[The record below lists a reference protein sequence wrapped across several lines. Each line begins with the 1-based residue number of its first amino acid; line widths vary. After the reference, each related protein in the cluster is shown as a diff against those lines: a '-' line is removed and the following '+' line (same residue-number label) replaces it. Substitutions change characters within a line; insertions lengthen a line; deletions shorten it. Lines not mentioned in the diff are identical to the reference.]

1 MSASGAAA
9 RRRRVLDLGVQDWF
23 RLVFAAIGVLAVT
36 AAVLVAWLTAQTR
49 GTSNELVNS
58 ILPAQ
63 VQAYRLQGALVD
75 QETGVRGYGLTGDV
89 RFLQPYTTGLAT
101 ERAAAAQLRVLISGK
116 KLLTADLARIERAA
130 RAWRAGY
137 AVPSINKARRG
148 PLTGNDLTLLDQG
161 KNAFDRLRVLFAA
174 QNAHLSAAT
183 LADRAA
189 LGRARVFQ
197 NWVYVAI
204 LVVFLLAAAALA
216 VLLDRTVIRP
226 LHRLRTASD
235 EVAAGDYS
243 HHIQPAGP
251 ADLWALSAA
260 VEGMRSELVAALEA
274 SRAAQAVAAR
284 QAVDLD
290 AQAAELRR
298 SNAELEQF
306 AYVASHDLQEP
317 LRKVASF
324 CQLLEKRYSDQLDE
338 RGLRYIDFAV
348 DGAKRMQVLIND
360 LLTFSRVGRASDVLR
375 PVPLD
380 EPLDAAVSALSAVI
394 EETSAIIERPG
405 PLPPVMGDA
414 TLLGMLWQNLIGNAI
429 KFRAADRTPVI
440 QITADEQP
448 DGGWQIGVADNGIG
462 VPAEFAEKIFI
473 IFQRLHA
480 RDAYPGTGIGLA
492 LCKRIVEQHG
502 GEMFLDTSY
511 PGGTRIYFTLPAA
524 AAGPPDRAEII
535 GTLTLAGPARPAPL
549 PPAWLRPARLRPARA
564 RTRRTPPPAP
574 KGHHMCDMEQIEVLL
589 VEDDAGDELMTRE
602 AFEDNKIRN
611 RLHVARD
618 GEEALDFLYRRGAHA
633 DAPAADLVLLDLNLP
648 KYDGRQ
654 ILEQIKTDPEL
665 SHVPVVILTTS
676 SSEEDILRSYK
687 LHANAYV
694 TKPVDVDQ
702 FIAAVR
708 QIDEFFVSVV
718 KLPKR

>member
-1 MSASGAAA
+1 VSASGAAA
-9 RRRRVLDLGVQDWF
+9 RRPRVLDLGVQDWF

-101 ERAAAAQLRVLISGK
+101 EKAAAAQLRVLIGGK
-116 KLLTADLARIERAA
+116 KLLTVDLARIERAA
-130 RAWRAGY
+130 RAWQAGY
-137 AVPSINKARRG
+137 AVPSISKARRG

-197 NWVYVAI
+197 NWVYAAI

-405 PLPPVMGDA
+405 PLPQVMGDA

-502 GEMFLDTSY
+502 GEMFLDTTY

-535 GTLTLAGPARPAPL
+535 GTLTLAGPASPAPASMA
-549 PPAWLRPARLRPARA
+549 PASPAPSGPGPDEENPATSPEGTPHVRPGTDRSPAR
-564 RTRRTPPPAP
+564 
-574 KGHHMCDMEQIEVLL
+574 
-589 VEDDAGDELMTRE
+589 
-602 AFEDNKIRN
+602 
-611 RLHVARD
+611 
-618 GEEALDFLYRRGAHA
+618 RG
-633 DAPAADLVLLDLNLP
+633 
-648 KYDGRQ
+648 
-654 ILEQIKTDPEL
+654 
-665 SHVPVVILTTS
+665 
-676 SSEEDILRSYK
+676 
-687 LHANAYV
+687 
-694 TKPVDVDQ
+694 
-702 FIAAVR
+702 
-708 QIDEFFVSVV
+708 
-718 KLPKR
+718 